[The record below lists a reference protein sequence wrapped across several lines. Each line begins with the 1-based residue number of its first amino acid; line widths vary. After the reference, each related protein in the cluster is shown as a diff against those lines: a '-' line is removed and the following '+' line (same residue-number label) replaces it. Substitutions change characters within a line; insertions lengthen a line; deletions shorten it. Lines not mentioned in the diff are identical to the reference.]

1 MRTGIQDFT
10 GERLRLAR
18 QLRGLDQQD
27 VAAIVGRDKATVSR
41 WESGDQKPE
50 PDSLVRLAVGLEI
63 STAWFTKPVPKAGG
77 NARFRSLKSEL
88 RKFRERMNSLLLLE
102 VELSHLLQEYV
113 EFPAVALP
121 TMNVADPRDIQNR
134 QIEDAAQNCRQSLG
148 IPLGPVPNVIDALE
162 RHGVVVSRAKVG
174 GEKLDGVSQ
183 WWTADD
189 RPYVLL
195 ADDKLSEC
203 RSRFDAAHELG
214 HLILHAHTRAD
225 ESDAEI
231 YNLMETQANR
241 FASAFLLPEESFA
254 ADLRMI
260 TLPELQE
267 LKVKW
272 RTSIAAMLYRC
283 RDLGFIN
290 DAYYRKLRTYFS
302 SRGWNRREPLD
313 GELEME
319 RPRLLSDA
327 VRMSLDSG
335 STSAQALLTWL
346 CVSAAE
352 IEELAN
358 VAPGT
363 LSPPSNVVRLKRET
377 SSE

>member
-1 MRTGIQDFT
+1 MRIGIQDFV

-18 QLRGLDQQD
+18 QLRALDQQD
-27 VAAIVGRDKATVSR
+27 VAALVGRDKATVSR

-50 PDSLVRLAVGLEI
+50 VEGLVRLASVLEF
-63 STAWFTKPVPKAGG
+63 SAAWFTKPLPKSAG
-77 NARFRSLKSEL
+77 NARYRSLKSEL
-88 RKFRERMNSLLLLE
+88 RKFRERMSSLLLLE
-102 VELSHLLQEYV
+102 VELSLALQRHV
-113 EFPAVALP
+113 EFPDVALP
-121 TMNVADPRDIQNR
+121 TIKVADPRDIQNR
-134 QIEDAAQNCRQSLG
+134 QIEDAARDCRDFLR
-148 IPLGPVPNVIDALE
+148 IPLGPVPNVIDVIE
-162 RHGVVVSRAKVG
+162 RHGVVVSRAKIG

-183 WWTADD
+183 WWTSDR

-214 HLILHAHTRAD
+214 HLILHSHISAD
-225 ESDAEI
+225 EAETET
-231 YNLMETQANR
+231 YNLMEAQANK

-290 DAYYRKLRTYFS
+290 EPYYRKLRTYFS

-313 GELEME
+313 GEMDME
-319 RPRLLSDA
+319 KPRLLSDA
-327 VRMSLDSG
+327 VRISLESG
-335 STSAQALLTWL
+335 SATAHSLLSSLSAP
-346 CVSAAE
+346 AAE
-352 IEELAN
+352 LEELAGV
-358 VAPGT
+358 VAGT
-363 LSPPSNVVRLKRET
+363 LSPPSNVVRLKRDT
-377 SSE
+377 DHQ

>member
-1 MRTGIQDFT
+1 MRTGIQEFLGD
-10 GERLRLAR
+10 RLKLAR

-27 VAAIVGRDKATVSR
+27 VAVLVGRDKGTASR
-41 WESGDQKPE
+41 WESGEQKPE
-50 PDSLVRLAVGLEI
+50 ADALVRLSSALDF
-63 STAWFTKPVPKAGG
+63 STEWFTKPLPESVGR
-77 NARFRSLKSEL
+77 ARFRSLKSEL
-88 RKFRERMNSLLLLE
+88 RKFRDRMNALLLLE
-102 VELSHLLQEYV
+102 VELSLALQV
-113 EFPAVALP
+113 FVDFPIVALP
-121 TMNVADPRDIQNR
+121 EMIVSDPRDIQSR
-134 QIEDAAQNCRQSLG
+134 QIEDAASNARKHLG
-148 IPLGPVPNVIDALE
+148 IPLGPVPNVIDAIE
-162 RHGVVVSRAKVG
+162 RHGVVVSRAKIG

-183 WWTADD
+183 WWVTDE

-195 ADDKLSEC
+195 SDDKLSEA

-214 HLILHAHTRAD
+214 HLVLHRHVKAD
-225 ESDAEI
+225 ETDTEI
-231 YNLMETQANR
+231 YNLMESQANK

-272 RTSIAAMLYRC
+272 RTSIAAMLHRC

-290 DAYYRKLRTYFS
+290 EPYYRKLRTYFS

-327 VRMSLDSG
+327 VRVCLDSG
-335 STSAQALLTWL
+335 VATPQSIVGVLHAPYSEL
-346 CVSAAE
+346 
-352 IEELAN
+352 EELAS
-358 VAPGT
+358 VPSGT
-363 LSPPSNVVRLKRET
+363 LSPPSNVVRLKRDKPQH
-377 SSE
+377 